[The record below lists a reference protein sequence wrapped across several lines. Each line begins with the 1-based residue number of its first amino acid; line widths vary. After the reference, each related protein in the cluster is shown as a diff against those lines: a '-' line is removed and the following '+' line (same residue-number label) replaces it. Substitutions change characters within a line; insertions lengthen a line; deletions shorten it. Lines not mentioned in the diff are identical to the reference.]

1 MAATVTVVQLHVL
14 LASQNQYISA
24 KSVTFPQ
31 TNLTPASFS
40 LLRHHPTRSE
50 VLSDLSHQ
58 ALYRA
63 AMCLDSC
70 KRIINMVE

>member
-31 TNLTPASFS
+31 TNFDTCILFPFKAPSYKVRS
-40 LLRHHPTRSE
+40 L
-50 VLSDLSHQ
+50 
-58 ALYRA
+58 
-63 AMCLDSC
+63 
-70 KRIINMVE
+70 I